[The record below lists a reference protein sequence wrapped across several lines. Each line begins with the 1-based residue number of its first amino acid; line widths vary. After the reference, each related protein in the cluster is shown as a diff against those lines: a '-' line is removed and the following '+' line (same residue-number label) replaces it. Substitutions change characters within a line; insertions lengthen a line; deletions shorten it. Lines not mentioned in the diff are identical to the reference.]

1 MATLVSIASQVLSL
15 EQTTSQLS
23 DFILHQVFCLMTYVK
38 QFLVNLKEIFQTLYM
53 CVFHKSLCGM
63 LGSERRFHVMCL

>member
-1 MATLVSIASQVLSL
+1 MVSKASQLLSL

-23 DFILHQVFCLMTYVK
+23 DFHPSSSFLFKDFCKTISDE
-38 QFLVNLKEIFQTLYM
+38 FRGNFQTLYM